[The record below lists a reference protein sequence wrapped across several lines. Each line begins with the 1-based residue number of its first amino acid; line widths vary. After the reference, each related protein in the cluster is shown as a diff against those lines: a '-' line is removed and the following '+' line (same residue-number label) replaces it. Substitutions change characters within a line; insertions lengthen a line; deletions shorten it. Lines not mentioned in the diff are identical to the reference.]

1 MNIFGLEKNIS
12 KLQLFFEW
20 QEYTTP
26 YFKNIFEN
34 SKTTGHYSIKHLK
47 SNFFFTI
54 MTSN

>member
-47 SNFFFTI
+47 SNFFYH
-54 MTSN
+54 NDQ